1 MTADFL
7 DHIVLNSRQFTRKGR
22 LLTSYGRCRGFYW
35 WYGQV
40 YSGTSEKLRFSCSM
54 TDLTAF
60 VSDHLV
66 LSALWVILL
75 IAFLVSVIQGFTAPY
90 KKVAAQ
96 QAVFLINQDDTRVVD
111 IRGQADFKKAH
122 IAGAINLP
130 KEQLLKNQLDKVEK
144 HKNDP
149 IILVCEAGMT
159 AQQAAKHLHQQGFS
173 SVYVL
178 TGGIQ
183 GWKEANMPL
192 KG

>member
-1 MTADFL
+1 MTEL
-7 DHIVLNSRQFTRKGR
+7 
-22 LLTSYGRCRGFYW
+22 
-35 WYGQV
+35 
-40 YSGTSEKLRFSCSM
+40 M
-54 TDLTAF
+54 AF

-75 IAFLVSVIQGFTAPY
+75 IMFLVSLVQGMNTPY

-96 QAVFLINQDDTRVVD
+96 DAVFLINQDGTRVVD
-111 IRGQADFKKAH
+111 IRNQNDFKKAH

-144 HKNDP
+144 FKSDP

-173 SVYVL
+173 SVHVL

-183 GWKEANMPL
+183 GWQEAKMPL